1 MNFVLPFV
9 VPCDTLKLSRDENQS
24 PVNIG
29 QRCRALP
36 YWFFWPNSVYFVW
49 VRVSVWKS
57 WWIIISMLI
66 WQVCPRNCH
75 YCLLRK
81 GLLSVSVIGLL
92 RIQRYDSTSFLFL
105 RQSYYVKCWTL
116 LFSPSFFCYYD
127 FDWKSVCLYF
137 VVKNNLATFQY
148 SNNKLN
154 VICCNPTHQY
164 SKGDKSMGQP
174 IYLSVHWENDRTQN
188 MIRLGYNSMTR
199 LEWRRWLDVSSL
211 RRCCWRRNWLDF
223 VSLPDIVSSSIL
235 GSCPSILSSSPSKD
249 DLGLGIR
256 LHSV

>member
-1 MNFVLPFV
+1 MNVLPFVV
-9 VPCDTLKLSRDENQS
+9 VPCDTLKLSRDENQT

-116 LFSPSFFCYYD
+116 LFSPSFFCYHE
-127 FDWKSVCLYF
+127 FDWKSVMFILRSEEQF
-137 VVKNNLATFQY
+137 
-148 SNNKLN
+148 S
-154 VICCNPTHQY
+154 
-164 SKGDKSMGQP
+164 
-174 IYLSVHWENDRTQN
+174 YLSIFKQQIKCNLLQSNTPIFKRGQKYGATN
-188 MIRLGYNSMTR
+188 IFIST
-199 LEWRRWLDVSSL
+199 L
-211 RRCCWRRNWLDF
+211 RKW
-223 VSLPDIVSSSIL
+223 
-235 GSCPSILSSSPSKD
+235 
-249 DLGLGIR
+249 
-256 LHSV
+256 